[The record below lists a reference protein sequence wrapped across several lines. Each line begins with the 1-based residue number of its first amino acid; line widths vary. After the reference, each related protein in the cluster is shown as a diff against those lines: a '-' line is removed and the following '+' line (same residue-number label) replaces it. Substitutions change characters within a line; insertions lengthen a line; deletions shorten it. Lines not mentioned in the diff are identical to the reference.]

1 MAYKEEKILFPAA
14 LQHLSEADWQKIRS
28 QENEI
33 GYFMVTPGNEWQVEQ
48 KAEAPQAVEPNPA
61 EIQKTLV
68 PESTDSS
75 DGELRLNT
83 GALSLEQINLMLCN
97 LPVDITFVDENDTV
111 RYFSQT
117 RERIFARTEAIIG
130 RKVQNCHPPQ
140 SVGRVQKILDDFRTG
155 QRKSAEFW
163 INMGEKM
170 VYIRYFALHDAK
182 NNYRG
187 TIEVTQEIASIRQLE
202 GERRLLDE
210 AGINMN

>member
-1 MAYKEEKILFPAA
+1 MRA
-14 LQHLSEADWQKIRS
+14 

-33 GYFMVTPGNEWQVEQ
+33 GYFMVTPGNEWQVGQ
-48 KAEAPQAVEPNPA
+48 KAETPQASEPKPSEPQSVLA
-61 EIQKTLV
+61 VKTTEAV
-68 PESTDSS
+68 A
-75 DGELRLNT
+75 GELPLNT
-83 GALSLEQINLMLCN
+83 GALTLEQINLMLCN

-117 RERIFARTEAIIG
+117 RQRIFARTEAIIG

-155 QRKSAEFW
+155 QRSEADFW

-170 VYIRYFALHDAK
+170 VYIRYFALRDAK

-187 TIEVTQEIASIRQLE
+187 TIEVTQDIAAIRQLE
-202 GERRLLDE
+202 GERRLLDDK
-210 AGINMN
+210 GINLN